1 MIRFATFN
9 ASLNRNSEGELI
21 ADLLTPNNEQGQTVA
36 EIIQRVNPDVILI
49 NEFDF
54 DSVGGAAQLF
64 NNNYLNVSQKGV
76 NPIDYPY
83 FYVAPSNTGIASEFD
98 LDNNGEVITN
108 PGELGYGNDA
118 FGFGNFPGQFGMAV
132 YSKYPI
138 DFSNV
143 RTFQTFLWKDMP
155 NALLPVDPV
164 SGESYYSEEEL
175 NNFRLSSKSHWDL
188 PLLINGE
195 TVHFLVSHPT
205 PPVFDGEEDRN
216 GRRNHDEIRFWA
228 DYITPGEGSYIYDD
242 LGNFGGL
249 KVGEKFVIAG
259 DQNADP
265 FDGDSVNNAI
275 NQLLDNPY
283 INTSV
288 TPESEGGVDAS
299 NRQGGINNNHQGD
312 PKFDTAD
319 FNDNSSGNLRVDYVL
334 PSQNLEI
341 AETGIFWP
349 TSDNALFDLVGDFPF
364 PSSDHRLVYADVNV
378 EKNMID
384 STRKTV
390 KSINFIGDINFDT
403 GFTVEGTEFGGIS
416 GLTYDKFNGVYY
428 GLSDDRSQ
436 LNDARFYNLNIDL
449 SDGSLDDEDISF
461 NSVTTLLNED
471 GNPFINN
478 GIDPEGIAVTSR
490 GTLFISSEGNANT
503 LLDPFVNEFSLSG
516 QQFNTLP
523 VPEKF
528 LPTADQSSGIR
539 NNQAFESLTI
549 TPDERYLYTAVE
561 NALWQDGTNS
571 TLEDESAVRILQY
584 DLETGEPR
592 KEFLYFTDTIPNDS
606 NPSGGFADN
615 GLVELLAIDNTGT
628 FLALERSYAD
638 GVGNNIRLYEVNLQ
652 GATDISQFESLA
664 IDPNNPND
672 GLFDVDAVAQKR
684 LLVDFNNLG
693 ITLDNSE
700 ALAFGPTLPNG
711 NQSLIVVSDNNFNDS
726 QFTQFT
732 AFELDIDSIPF
743 VTPTLETPSEIRYD
757 NPTDPD
763 IVEGSDSD
771 DPAIYIHPDD
781 VEQSLVITALKNGGL
796 ALYNLDGNE
805 IQKITPDNIR
815 YNNVDLVYGFNLDGE
830 SIDIAVVSDRRNDT
844 LVIFKIDP
852 TTQQLTNITSS
863 NILESIF
870 GVDDGEATAY
880 GLATYTSP
888 VTGQVYTFVSQ
899 ADGDQIT
906 QLELISDGQGNVT
919 AEIVRTLSVPI
930 PDDSEVEDAQVEGMV
945 VDRELG
951 YLYVG
956 QEGFGIW
963 KFYAEPDSSDT
974 GTIVDTVKDIN
985 PNSNLT
991 ADVEGLT
998 IYYGEDGKGYLL
1010 ASSQGDSS
1018 FAVYDRQG
1026 SNSYLGNFVV
1036 GENNGIDGVEESD
1049 GADIINVALGDKF
1062 PKGLLVVHDGSN
1074 EDATVFQ
1081 DPEDGEIQNFNTNFK
1096 YIDLEDLNA
1105 TLPFFKLDTEGYDPR
1120 NPVPNSLINGIA
1132 SGDTTQN
1139 STVLWARSTFTGDVT
1154 IEYSTDANFSSVIAT
1169 ETLTVTDPTLPVKV
1183 QIDNLTPNTEYYYRV
1198 TDAAGDTAIGEFKTS
1213 AELGTNAGLRF
1224 GVSGDWRGELA
1235 PYPAIANAVDRDLD
1249 FFVEHGDTIYA
1260 DIESDAVKNPDG
1272 TRKQQAETIQEY
1284 RAKHSEVY
1292 DSRLGFNFWEEL
1304 RSKTSILAT
1313 IDDHEVINDFAGGAN
1328 ADTDDRFSETE
1339 GLINDTEL
1347 YENGMQ
1353 TFQEYNPLRD
1363 EFYGDVG
1370 DERFNGERK
1379 LYRYSNYGS
1388 DAAVFVLD
1396 TRSFR
1401 DEGLD
1406 GPENFLDTGD
1416 RLDVLNESLTED
1428 RTLLGSVQLSDLK
1441 QDLLE
1446 AENNGI
1452 TWKFVMVPEP
1462 IQNIFPGIN
1471 TDAFEGYGK
1480 ERTEIL
1486 KFINENSIDNVV
1498 FVAADVHTTFVNNL
1512 TYQEEINGEQIA
1524 TNAFEITTGAVA
1536 FDAPTGEFL
1545 ANIFLS
1551 GNSEAQTLYNSL
1563 PIAPDTDD
1571 IINDKD
1577 DFVKSLVNET
1587 LLTPLG
1593 FDPLGLNNNLEQA
1606 DGLIDATLLQGDYFV
1621 GHTYGWTE
1629 FDIDPETQQLK
1640 VITYGIEAYSEN
1652 ELLADIDNIISRQPK
1667 IVSEFVVNAKVNNAF
1682 PKTVYSTD
1690 NDDFIDS
1697 VEPDNSFNFNGDNQ
1711 ILFAGL
1717 GNDFIDVSVA
1727 PGNNIIN
1734 LEEDDDIVFAG
1745 VNNTLYGGTGKD
1757 TFFVG
1762 TGAGNNTITGGEDA
1776 DNFVIVTDEEDLPIA
1791 PNIITDFNPSEGDT
1805 ISLLNTS
1812 FVYGDRGANWDTIQD
1827 NNDTVITVFEQPV
1840 AILQNTDADSL
1851 SFNDFFFS
1859 NTSDS
1864 EPSIDDPVPDDNDV
1878 TPITEGESE
1887 SDIDDNSNPT
1897 NSDSMVENN
1906 DPNTLPQSED
1916 QGELFDLR
1924 EFSGMQVQADF
1935 LVSRSA
1941 SLNNFVGFYEID
1953 DLTGTIDGI
1962 TPGDQGYREA
1972 ALSRQL
1978 SEIGL
1983 QIKNKQTANFTELL
1997 TGGSIYA
2004 PFMIVNANP
2013 ETMTDSSKLYFP
2025 FLGANDDK
2033 KDRIRLLD
2041 QNIFGFEDRRDF
2053 DYNDLIIETTLTVI

>member
-1 MIRFATFN
+1 MIRFASFN

-54 DSVGGAAQLF
+54 DGVGDAAQLYS
-64 NNNYLNVSQKGV
+64 NNYLNVSQNGV
-76 NPIDYPY
+76 NSIDYPY
-83 FYVAPSNTGIASEFD
+83 FYVAPSNTGIASGFD
-98 LDNNGEVITN
+98 LDNNGEVVTN
-108 PGELGYGNDA
+108 PGEFGYGNDA

-155 NALLPVDPV
+155 DALLPVDSV
-164 SGESYYSEEEL
+164 RGESYYSEEEL
-175 NNFRLSSKSHWDL
+175 NSFRLSSKSHWDL
-188 PLLINGE
+188 PILIDGE

-216 GRRNHDEIRFWA
+216 GRRNHDEIRFWS
-228 DYITPGEGSYIYDD
+228 DYITPGKGGYIYDD
-242 LGNFGGL
+242 QGNFGGL

-299 NRQGGINNNHQGD
+299 NRQGGVNDNHIGD

-319 FNDNSSGNLRVDYVL
+319 FNDNNPGNLRVDYVL
-334 PSQNLEI
+334 PSENLEI
-341 AETGIFWP
+341 KETGVFWP
-349 TSDNALFDLVGDFPF
+349 TSDDPLFDLVGNFPF
-364 PSSDHRLVYADVNV
+364 PSSDHRLVYTDVNV
-378 EKNMID
+378 KKSMID
-384 STRKTV
+384 SIRKTV
-390 KSINFIGDINFDT
+390 QSINFIGEVNFPT
-403 GFTVEGTEFGGIS
+403 GLTFEGTEFGGIS
-416 GLTYDKFNGVYY
+416 GLVYDHFNGVYY

-436 LNDARFYNLNIDL
+436 LNDARFYSLNIDL
-449 SDGSLDDEDISF
+449 SDGILDGQDITF
-461 NSVTTLLNED
+461 NGVTTLLDED

-478 GIDPEGIAVTSR
+478 RIDPEGIALTSR

-523 VPEKF
+523 VPSKF
-528 LPTADQSSGIR
+528 LPIADQSSGIR

-561 NALWQDGTNS
+561 NALWQDGINS
-571 TLEDESAVRILQY
+571 TLENESAVRILQY
-584 DLETGEPR
+584 DLKTGEAA
-592 KEFLYFTDTIPNDS
+592 KEFLYFTAPIPNDS

-628 FLALERSYAD
+628 FLALERSFAA
-638 GVGNNIRLYEVNLQ
+638 GVGNNIRLYQVNLQ
-652 GATDISQFESLA
+652 GATDISQFDSLA
-664 IDPNNPND
+664 IDPDNPND
-672 GLFDVDAVAQKR
+672 GLFDVDSVAQKR
-684 LLVDFNNLG
+684 LLIDFDELG

-726 QFTQFT
+726 QFTQFL
-732 AFELDIDSIPF
+732 AFELDINSIPF

-757 NPTDPD
+757 DPTDSEV
-763 IVEGSDSD
+763 VEGSDSD

-796 ALYNLDGNE
+796 AVYDLDGNE
-805 IQKITPDNIR
+805 LQKIAPDNIR

-844 LVIFKIDP
+844 LVIFEIDP
-852 TTQQLTNITSS
+852 TTQQLTDITSP

-888 VTGQVYTFVSQ
+888 VTGEVYTFVSQ
-899 ADGDQIT
+899 ADGDQIA
-906 QLELISDGQGNVT
+906 QLKLISDGQGNIT

-930 PDDSEVEDAQVEGMV
+930 PDGGEVEDAQVEGMV

-963 KFYAEPDSSDT
+963 KFYAEPNSSEI

-985 PNSNLT
+985 PDSNLT

-998 IYYGEDGKGYLL
+998 IYYGEDGQGYLL

-1074 EDATVFQ
+1074 ENATVFQ
-1081 DPEDGEIQNFNTNFK
+1081 DPEDREIQNFNTNFK
-1096 YIDLEDLNA
+1096 YIDLEDLSA
-1105 TLPFFKLDTEGYDPR
+1105 TLPFFKLNTKGYDPR

-1154 IEYSTDANFSSVIAT
+1154 IEYSTDANFSSIIAT

-1183 QIDNLTPNTEYYYRV
+1183 EIENLTPNTQYYYRV
-1198 TDAAGDTAIGEFKTS
+1198 TDAAKDTAIGEFKTS
-1213 AELGTNAGLRF
+1213 AELGTNVGLTF

-1235 PYPAIANAVDRDLD
+1235 PYPAIANASDRDLD

-1272 TRKQQAETIQEY
+1272 TRKQQAETIEEY

-1292 DSRLGFNFWEEL
+1292 DSRFGFNFWEEL
-1304 RSKTSILAT
+1304 RANTSILAT

-1347 YENGMQ
+1347 FENGMQ

-1401 DEGLD
+1401 DDALE

-1416 RLDVLNESLTED
+1416 RLEVLNQSLTQD
-1428 RTLLGSVQLSDLK
+1428 RTLLGSVQLADLK
-1441 QDLLE
+1441 QDLLD

-1462 IQNIFPGIN
+1462 MQNIFPGIN

-1512 TYQEEINGEQIA
+1512 TYQEEPEGEQIA

-1536 FDAPTGEFL
+1536 FEQPTGEIL
-1545 ANIFLS
+1545 
-1551 GNSEAQTLYNSL
+1551 GNLFTAGNASLQTFYDSL

-1571 IINDKD
+1571 LPNDKD
-1577 DFVKSLVNET
+1577 DFVKQAINNV
-1587 LLTPLG
+1587 LLNSLG
-1593 FDPLGLNNNLEQA
+1593 FDPLGLNNNLPQA
-1606 DGLIDATLLQGDYFV
+1606 EGLIDATLIQGDYFV

-1640 VITYGIEAYSEN
+1640 VITYGIEAYSED
-1652 ELLADIDNIISRQPK
+1652 ELLADIDNITSRQPK
-1667 IVSEFVVNAKVNNAF
+1667 IVSEFVVNSTVNGSF
-1682 PKTVYSTD
+1682 PKTVNGTD

-1697 VEPDNSFNFNGDNQ
+1697 VDPDNGFNFNGDNQ

-1717 GNDFIDVSVA
+1717 GNDFIDVTFA

-1734 LEEDDDIVFAG
+1734 LEEGDDIVFSG
-1745 VNNTLYGGTGKD
+1745 SNNTLNGGEGKD

-1762 TGAGNNTITGGEDA
+1762 TGGGNNTITGGENA
-1776 DNFVIVTDEEDLPIA
+1776 DDFVIVTDEQDLPIE
-1791 PNIITDFNPSEGDT
+1791 PNIITDFNPSQGDK

-1812 FVYGDRGANWDTIQD
+1812 FDYSDRGSSWNTIQD
-1827 NNDTVITVFEQPV
+1827 NNDTVITVFDQRV
-1840 AILQNTDADSL
+1840 AILKNTDADSL
-1851 SFNDFFFS
+1851 TSDNFFFS
-1859 NTSDS
+1859 NT
-1864 EPSIDDPVPDDNDV
+1864 NNNNNNV
-1878 TPITEGESE
+1878 TPITEEE
-1887 SDIDDNSNPT
+1887 NEPINTDNSNAT
-1897 NSDSMVENN
+1897 NSDPIIENN
-1906 DPNTLPQSED
+1906 DPNNIPQSDD

-1924 EFSGMQVQADF
+1924 EFVGRQVQADF

-1941 SLNNFVGFYEID
+1941 SYNNFIGFYEID
-1953 DLTGTIDGI
+1953 DLTGRIDGL
-1962 TPGDQGYREA
+1962 TPGEEGYQEA
-1972 ALSRQL
+1972 ALSRQV
-1978 SEIGL
+1978 SAIGL
-1983 QIKNKQTANFTELL
+1983 QVEDNETANITEFF

-2004 PFMIVNANP
+2004 PFMIVKGTP
-2013 ETMTDSSKLYFP
+2013 ETLRKSSSIYFP
-2025 FLGANDDK
+2025 FLGANKDN
-2033 KDRIRLLD
+2033 KDRVRLLA
-2041 QNIFGFEDRRDF
+2041 QNVFGFEDSRDF
-2053 DYNDLIIETTLTVI
+2053 DYNDLIVETTLTVI

>member
-9 ASLNRNSEGELI
+9 ASLNRNTEGELI
-21 ADLLTPNNEQGQTVA
+21 ADLSTSDNQQGKTVA
-36 EIIQRVNPDVILI
+36 EIIQRINPDVILI

-54 DSVGGAAQLF
+54 DGVGGAAQLF
-64 NNNYLNVSQKGV
+64 SNNYLNVSQNGV

-83 FYVAPSNTGIASEFD
+83 FYVAPSNTGIPSGFD
-98 LDNNGEVITN
+98 LDNNDEIVTN
-108 PGELGYGNDA
+108 PGEFGYGNDA
-118 FGFGNFPGQFGMAV
+118 FGFGNFPGQFAMAV

-155 NALLPVDPV
+155 DALLPVDPV
-164 SGESYYSEEEL
+164 SGESYYSQEEL

-188 PLLINGE
+188 PLEINGE

-216 GRRNHDEIRFWA
+216 GKRNHDEIRFWA
-228 DYITPGEGSYIYDD
+228 DYITPGKGDYIYDD
-242 LGNFGGL
+242 NGNFGGL
-249 KVGEKFVIAG
+249 KAGEKFVIAG

-283 INTSV
+283 VNTSV
-288 TPESEGGVDAS
+288 TPASEGGTDAT
-299 NRQGGINNNHQGD
+299 NRQGNINNSHLGD

-319 FNDNSSGNLRVDYVL
+319 FNDNNSGNLRVDYVL

-341 AETGIFWP
+341 TEAGVFWP
-349 TSDNALFDLVGDFPF
+349 SAEDSLFDLVGDFPF
-364 PSSDHRLVYADVNV
+364 PSSDHRLVYTDIKVD
-378 EKNMID
+378 KTMID

-390 KSINFIGDINFDT
+390 KSINFIGDVNFDT

-416 GLTYDKFNGVYY
+416 GLAYDEVNGVYY

-436 LNDARFYNLNIDL
+436 LNDARFYTLKIDL
-449 SDGSLDDEDISF
+449 SDGILDKNDISF
-461 NSVTTLLNED
+461 DGVTTLLDEE

-478 GIDPEGIAVTSR
+478 GIDPEGIALTSR

-516 QQFNTLP
+516 QQFNQLS
-523 VPEKF
+523 VPDKF
-528 LPTADQSSGIR
+528 LPTADQSRGIR

-571 TLEDESAVRILQY
+571 TLEEESAVRILQY
-584 DLETGEPR
+584 DLETGEAG
-592 KEFLYFTDTIPNDS
+592 KEFLYFTDPIPNDS
-606 NPSGGFADN
+606 NPPGRFADN

-628 FLALERSYAD
+628 FLALERSFAV

-652 GATDISQFESLA
+652 GATDISQFDSLA
-664 IDPNNPND
+664 VDPNNPNN

-684 LLVDFNNLG
+684 LLFDFDDLG

-700 ALAFGPTLPNG
+700 ALAFGPRLANG

-726 QFTQFT
+726 QFTQFA

-743 VTPTLETPSEIRYD
+743 VTPTIETPSEIRYD
-757 NPTDPD
+757 DPSD
-763 IVEGSDSD
+763 PNVVEGSDSD
-771 DPAIYIHPDD
+771 DPAIYIHPED

-796 ALYNLDGNE
+796 AVYDLDGQE
-805 IQKITPDNIR
+805 IQKIAPDNIR

-844 LVIFKIDP
+844 LAIFEIDP
-852 TTQQLTNITSS
+852 TTQQLTDLTSP
-863 NILESIF
+863 NILETIF

-888 VTGQVYTFVSQ
+888 MTGKVYTFISQ
-899 ADGDQIT
+899 ADGNQIA
-906 QLELISDGQGNVT
+906 QLELTSDEQGNIT

-930 PDDSEVEDAQVEGMV
+930 PDGGEVEDAQVEGMV

-956 QEGFGIW
+956 QEEVGIW
-963 KFYAEPDSSDT
+963 KFYAEPNSINT
-974 GTIVDTVKDIN
+974 GTIVDTVKDLN

-998 IYYGEDGKGYLL
+998 IYYGENGKGYLL

-1026 SNSYLGNFVV
+1026 SNTYLGNFVI

-1062 PKGLLVVHDGSN
+1062 PHGLLVVHDGSN

-1096 YIDLEDLNA
+1096 YIDLENLSQ
-1105 TLPFFKLDTEGYDPR
+1105 TLPFFQLETDGYDPR

-1139 STVLWARSTFTGDVT
+1139 STVLWARSTFTGDIT
-1154 IEYSTDANFSSVIAT
+1154 IEYYSDTDFLPLMGT

-1183 QIDNLTPNTEYYYRV
+1183 EINNLTPNTQYYYRV
-1198 TDAAGDTAIGEFKTS
+1198 TDAAGDTAIGEFKTA
-1213 AELGTNAGLRF
+1213 AELGTYAGLTF
-1224 GVSGDWRGELA
+1224 GVSGDWRGELS

-1260 DIESDAVKNPDG
+1260 DIPSDAVKNPDG
-1272 TRKQQAETIQEY
+1272 TRKQQAETIAEY

-1292 DSRLGFNFWEEL
+1292 DSRFGFNFWEEL
-1304 RSKTSILAT
+1304 RANTSILAT

-1347 YENGMQ
+1347 FENGMQ

-1401 DEGLD
+1401 DQGLD
-1406 GPENFLDTGD
+1406 GPENFLDIGD
-1416 RLDVLNESLTED
+1416 RLEVLNQSLTED

-1441 QDLLE
+1441 QDLLD
-1446 AENNGI
+1446 AENNGV

-1471 TDAFEGYGK
+1471 TDAFEGYGN

-1486 KFINENSIDNVV
+1486 KFIDENSIDNVV

-1512 TYQEEINGEQIA
+1512 TYQEEPEGEHIA
-1524 TNAFEITTGAVA
+1524 TNAFEITTGSVA
-1536 FDAPTGEFL
+1536 FDEPTGEIL
-1545 ANIFLS
+1545 GNIFTA
-1551 GNSEAQTLYNSL
+1551 GNTESEIFYNSL

-1577 DFVKSLVNET
+1577 DFVKSIVNDN

-1593 FDPLGLNNNLEQA
+1593 FDPLGLNNNLPQA
-1606 DGLIDATLLQGDYFV
+1606 EGLIDATLLQGDYFV

-1629 FDIDPETQQLK
+1629 FDIDPDTQQLK
-1640 VITYGIEAYSEN
+1640 VITYGIEAYSEE
-1652 ELLADIDNIISRQPK
+1652 ELLLNSDSILARNPK
-1667 IVSEFVVNAKVNNAF
+1667 IVSEFIVNPTVNNSF
-1682 PKTVYSTD
+1682 PKTVYGTD
-1690 NDDFIDS
+1690 NGDIIDS
-1697 VEPDNSFNFNGDNQ
+1697 VDPDNGFNFNGDNQ

-1717 GNDFIDVSVA
+1717 GDDFIDVS
-1727 PGNNIIN
+1727 
-1734 LEEDDDIVFAG
+1734 
-1745 VNNTLYGGTGKD
+1745 
-1757 TFFVG
+1757 
-1762 TGAGNNTITGGEDA
+1762 
-1776 DNFVIVTDEEDLPIA
+1776 
-1791 PNIITDFNPSEGDT
+1791 
-1805 ISLLNTS
+1805 
-1812 FVYGDRGANWDTIQD
+1812 
-1827 NNDTVITVFEQPV
+1827 
-1840 AILQNTDADSL
+1840 
-1851 SFNDFFFS
+1851 
-1859 NTSDS
+1859 
-1864 EPSIDDPVPDDNDV
+1864 
-1878 TPITEGESE
+1878 
-1887 SDIDDNSNPT
+1887 
-1897 NSDSMVENN
+1897 
-1906 DPNTLPQSED
+1906 
-1916 QGELFDLR
+1916 
-1924 EFSGMQVQADF
+1924 
-1935 LVSRSA
+1935 
-1941 SLNNFVGFYEID
+1941 
-1953 DLTGTIDGI
+1953 
-1962 TPGDQGYREA
+1962 
-1972 ALSRQL
+1972 
-1978 SEIGL
+1978 
-1983 QIKNKQTANFTELL
+1983 
-1997 TGGSIYA
+1997 
-2004 PFMIVNANP
+2004 
-2013 ETMTDSSKLYFP
+2013 
-2025 FLGANDDK
+2025 
-2033 KDRIRLLD
+2033 
-2041 QNIFGFEDRRDF
+2041 
-2053 DYNDLIIETTLTVI
+2053 

>member
-9 ASLNRNSEGELI
+9 ASLTRNSEGELI
-21 ADLLTPNNEQGQTVA
+21 ADLLTPDNQQGKAVA

-54 DSVGGAAQLF
+54 DGVGGAAQLYK
-64 NNNYLNVSQKGV
+64 NNYLNVSQNGV

-98 LDNNGEVITN
+98 LDNNGEIVTN
-108 PGELGYGNDA
+108 AGEFGYGNDA
-118 FGFGNFPGQFGMAV
+118 FGFGNFPGQFAMAV
-132 YSKYPI
+132 YSKHPI

-155 NALLPVDPV
+155 DALLPVDPTT
-164 SGESYYSEEEL
+164 GESYYSEEEL
-175 NNFRLSSKSHWDL
+175 EVFRLSSKSHWDL
-188 PLLINGE
+188 PLLIDGE

-205 PPVFDGEEDRN
+205 PPVFDGDEDRN

-228 DYITPGEGSYIYDD
+228 DYITPGKGSYIYDD
-242 LGNFGGL
+242 QGSFGGL
-249 KVGEKFVIAG
+249 KAGEKFVIAG
-259 DQNADP
+259 DQNADS
-265 FDGDSVNNAI
+265 FDGDSFDNAI
-275 NQLLDNPY
+275 NQLLDNSY

-299 NRQGGINNNHQGD
+299 VRQGNSNNNHVGD

-319 FNDNSSGNLRVDYVL
+319 FNDNNPGNLRVDYVL
-334 PSQNLEI
+334 PSENLEI
-341 AETGIFWP
+341 TDAGVFWP
-349 TSDNALFDLVGDFPF
+349 TSDDPLFDLVGDFPF
-364 PSSDHRLVYADVNV
+364 PSSDHRLVYTDVNV
-378 EKNMID
+378 EQSVID

-390 KSINFIGDINFDT
+390 KNISFIGNVNFET
-403 GFTVEGTEFGGIS
+403 GLTVEGTEFGGIS
-416 GLTYDKFNGVYY
+416 GLAYDKYNEVYY

-436 LNDARFYNLNIDL
+436 LNDARFYTLDIDL
-449 SDGSLDDEDISF
+449 SDGSLDEGDISF
-461 NSVTTLLNED
+461 DGVTTLLDEN
-471 GNPFINN
+471 GNPFLSN
-478 GIDPEGIAVTSR
+478 GIDPEGIALTTR

-516 QQFNTLP
+516 QQFNSLS

-528 LPTADQSSGIR
+528 LTTDDQSSGIR

-571 TLEDESAVRILQY
+571 TLEDESAIRILQY
-584 DLETGEPR
+584 DLKTGETA
-592 KEFLYFTDTIPNDS
+592 KEFLYFIDPIPNES
-606 NPSGGFADN
+606 NPPGGFADN
-615 GLVELLAIDNTGT
+615 GLVGLLAIDNTGT
-628 FLALERSYAD
+628 FLALERSFAV

-684 LLVDFNNLG
+684 LLVDFDELG

-711 NQSLIVVSDNNFNDS
+711 NQSLIVVSDNNFNDAQS
-726 QFTQFT
+726 TQLV

-757 NPTDPD
+757 DPSDPD
-763 IVEGSDSD
+763 AVEGSDSD
-771 DPAIYIHPDD
+771 DPAIYVHPEN
-781 VEQSLVITALKNGGL
+781 VEQSLVIATLKNGGL
-796 ALYNLDGNE
+796 AVYDLDGQE
-805 IQKITPDNIR
+805 IQKIAPDNIR

-830 SIDIAVVSDRRNDT
+830 IIDLAVVSDRRNDT
-844 LVIFKIDP
+844 LVVFKIDP
-852 TTQQLTNITSS
+852 TTQQLTDITSP
-863 NILESIF
+863 NILETIF

-888 VTGQVYTFVSQ
+888 VTGNVYTFVSQ
-899 ADGDQIT
+899 ADGNQIA
-906 QLELISDGQGNVT
+906 QLELTSDGQGNVT
-919 AEIVRTLSVPI
+919 AEIIRTLSVPI
-930 PDDSEVEDAQVEGMV
+930 PDGGEVDDAQVEGMV

-956 QEGFGIW
+956 QEEFGIW
-963 KFYAEPDSSDT
+963 KFYAEPDSSNT
-974 GTIVDTVKDIN
+974 GTIVDTVKEIN
-985 PNSNLT
+985 PDSNLT
-991 ADVEGLT
+991 TDVEGLT

-1026 SNSYLGNFVV
+1026 SNTYLDSFVI
-1036 GENNGIDGVEESD
+1036 GENNGVDGVEESD

-1096 YIDLEDLNA
+1096 YINLEDLNE

-1120 NPVPNSLINGIA
+1120 NPLPNSLVNGIA

-1139 STVLWARSTFTGDVT
+1139 STVLWARGTYTGDVT
-1154 IEYSTDANFSSVIAT
+1154 IEYATDANFSSIIAT

-1183 QIDNLTPNTEYYYRV
+1183 QINDLTPNTKYYYRV

-1213 AELGTNAGLRF
+1213 AELGTNAGLTF

-1235 PYPAIANAVDRDLD
+1235 PYPAIANAADRDLD

-1272 TRKQQAETIQEY
+1272 TRKEQAETIEEY

-1313 IDDHEVINDFAGGAN
+1313 IDDHEVINDFAGGAT

-1347 YENGMQ
+1347 FENGMQ

-1370 DERFNGERK
+1370 DERFNEERK
-1379 LYRYSNYGS
+1379 LYRYENYGS

-1401 DEGLD
+1401 DDALD
-1406 GPENFLDTGD
+1406 GPENFLDIGD
-1416 RLDVLNESLTED
+1416 RLDVLNKSLTED

-1441 QDLLE
+1441 QDLLD

-1486 KFINENSIDNVV
+1486 KFINENSINNVV

-1512 TYQEEINGEQIA
+1512 TYQEEPEGEQIA
-1524 TNAFEITTGAVA
+1524 TSVFEITTGAVA
-1536 FDAPTGEFL
+1536 FDEPTGELL
-1545 ANIFLS
+1545 ANIFTT
-1551 GNSEAQTLYNSL
+1551 GNSEVQTFYDSL
-1563 PIAPDTDD
+1563 PIEPDADD
-1571 IINDKD
+1571 IVNDKD
-1577 DFVKSLVNET
+1577 DFVKQIVNDT

-1593 FDPLGLNNNLEQA
+1593 FDPLGLNNNLAQA
-1606 DGLIDATLLQGDYFV
+1606 EGLIDATLIQGDYFV

-1629 FDIDPETQQLK
+1629 FDIDPQTQQLK

-1652 ELLADIDNIISRQPK
+1652 ELLLDPDNILSRNPK
-1667 IVSEFVVNAKVNNAF
+1667 IVSEFIVNPMVNNSF
-1682 PKTVYSTD
+1682 PKTVFGTD
-1690 NDDFIDS
+1690 EGDVIDS
-1697 VEPDNSFNFNGDNQ
+1697 IDPDNGFNFNGDNQ

-1717 GNDFIDVSVA
+1717 GNDFVDVAVA
-1727 PGNNIIN
+1727 PGNNTIN
-1734 LEEDDDIVFAG
+1734 LESGDDIVFAG
-1745 VNNTLYGGTGKD
+1745 VNNTLNGGSGED
-1757 TFFVG
+1757 TFYVG
-1762 TGAGNNTITGGEDA
+1762 TGGGNNTITGGEDK
-1776 DNFVIVTDEEDLPIA
+1776 DTFVILTDEELLPTE
-1791 PNIITDFNPSEGDT
+1791 PNIITDFNLIEGDI

-1812 FVYGDRGANWDTIQD
+1812 FNYSDRSSSWDTIQD
-1827 NNDTVITVFEQPV
+1827 NNDTIITVFDQSV
-1840 AILQNTDADSL
+1840 AILKDTDADSL
-1851 SFNDFFFS
+1851 TADDFFFS
-1859 NTSDS
+1859 NTTNS
-1864 EPSIDDPVPDDNDV
+1864 EPTTDPV
-1878 TPITEGESE
+1878 S
-1887 SDIDDNSNPT
+1887 DNSDEIPVTEEENEEVT
-1897 NSDSMVENN
+1897 NDDSPSTDPDPILENN
-1906 DPNTLPQSED
+1906 DPNTLPQSEE

-1924 EFSGMQVQADF
+1924 EFAGTQVQADF

-1941 SLNNFVGFYEID
+1941 RFDNFVGFYEID

-1962 TPGDQGYREA
+1962 NPGDEGYRDA
-1972 ALSRQL
+1972 ALSRQV
-1978 SEIGL
+1978 SNIRL
-1983 QIKNKQTANFTELL
+1983 QVEDNETVNITEFF

-2004 PFMIVNANP
+2004 PFIIVKATP
-2013 ETMTDSSKLYFP
+2013 ETLKKSSPIYFP
-2025 FLGANDDK
+2025 FLGANK
-2033 KDRIRLLD
+2033 KNQDRIRLLD
-2041 QNIFGFEDRRDF
+2041 QNVFGFEDSVDF
-2053 DYNDLIIETTLTVI
+2053 DYNDIIFEANLTVV

>member
-9 ASLNRNSEGELI
+9 ASLTRNSEGELI
-21 ADLLTPNNEQGQTVA
+21 ADLLTPDNQQGKAVA

-54 DSVGGAAQLF
+54 DGVGGAAQLYK
-64 NNNYLNVSQKGV
+64 NNYLNVSQNGV

-98 LDNNGEVITN
+98 LDNNGEIVTN
-108 PGELGYGNDA
+108 AGEFGYGNDA
-118 FGFGNFPGQFGMAV
+118 FGFGNFPGQFAMAV
-132 YSKYPI
+132 YSKHPI

-155 NALLPVDPV
+155 DALLPVDPTT
-164 SGESYYSEEEL
+164 GESYYSEEEL
-175 NNFRLSSKSHWDL
+175 EVFRLSSKSHWDL
-188 PLLINGE
+188 PLLIDGE

-205 PPVFDGEEDRN
+205 PPVFDGDEDRN

-228 DYITPGEGSYIYDD
+228 DYITPGKGSYIYDD
-242 LGNFGGL
+242 QGSFGGL
-249 KVGEKFVIAG
+249 KAGEKFVIAG
-259 DQNADP
+259 DQNADS
-265 FDGDSVNNAI
+265 FDGDSFDNAI
-275 NQLLDNPY
+275 NQLLDNSY

-299 NRQGGINNNHQGD
+299 VRQGNSNNNHVGD

-319 FNDNSSGNLRVDYVL
+319 FNDNNPGNLRVDYVL
-334 PSQNLEI
+334 PSENLEI
-341 AETGIFWP
+341 TDAGVFWP
-349 TSDNALFDLVGDFPF
+349 TSDDPLFDLVGDFPF
-364 PSSDHRLVYADVNV
+364 PSSDHRLVYTDVNV
-378 EKNMID
+378 EQSVID

-390 KSINFIGDINFDT
+390 KNISFIGNVNFET
-403 GFTVEGTEFGGIS
+403 GLTVEGTEFGGIS
-416 GLTYDKFNGVYY
+416 GLAYDKYNEVYY

-436 LNDARFYNLNIDL
+436 LNDARFYTLDIDL
-449 SDGSLDDEDISF
+449 SDGSLDEGDISF
-461 NSVTTLLNED
+461 DGVTTLLDEN
-471 GNPFINN
+471 GNPFLSN
-478 GIDPEGIAVTSR
+478 GIDPEGIALTTR

-516 QQFNTLP
+516 QQFNSLS

-528 LPTADQSSGIR
+528 LPTDDQSSGIR

-571 TLEDESAVRILQY
+571 TLEDESAIRILQY
-584 DLETGEPR
+584 DLKTGETA
-592 KEFLYFTDTIPNDS
+592 KEFLYFIDPIPNES
-606 NPSGGFADN
+606 NPPGGFADN
-615 GLVELLAIDNTGT
+615 GLVGLLAIDNTGT
-628 FLALERSYAD
+628 FLALERSFAV

-684 LLVDFNNLG
+684 LLVDFDELG

-711 NQSLIVVSDNNFNDS
+711 NQSLIVVSDNNFNDAQS
-726 QFTQFT
+726 TQLV

-757 NPTDPD
+757 DPSDPD
-763 IVEGSDSD
+763 AVEGSDSD
-771 DPAIYIHPDD
+771 DPAIYVHPEN
-781 VEQSLVITALKNGGL
+781 VEQSLVIATLKNGGL
-796 ALYNLDGNE
+796 AVYDLDGQE
-805 IQKITPDNIR
+805 IQKIAPDNIR

-830 SIDIAVVSDRRNDT
+830 IIDLAVVSDRRNDT
-844 LVIFKIDP
+844 LVVFKIDP
-852 TTQQLTNITSS
+852 TTQQLTDITSP
-863 NILESIF
+863 NILETIF

-888 VTGQVYTFVSQ
+888 VTGNVYTFVSQ
-899 ADGDQIT
+899 ADGNQIA
-906 QLELISDGQGNVT
+906 QLELTSDGQGNVT
-919 AEIVRTLSVPI
+919 AEIIRTLSVPI
-930 PDDSEVEDAQVEGMV
+930 PDGGEVDDAQVEGMV

-956 QEGFGIW
+956 QEEFGIW
-963 KFYAEPDSSDT
+963 KFYAEPDSSNT
-974 GTIVDTVKDIN
+974 GTIVDTVKEIN
-985 PNSNLT
+985 PDSNLT
-991 ADVEGLT
+991 TDVEGLT

-1026 SNSYLGNFVV
+1026 SNTYLDSFVI
-1036 GENNGIDGVEESD
+1036 GENNGVDGVEESD

-1096 YIDLEDLNA
+1096 YINLEDLNE

-1120 NPVPNSLINGIA
+1120 NPLPNSLVNGIA

-1139 STVLWARSTFTGDVT
+1139 STVLWARGTYTGDVT
-1154 IEYSTDANFSSVIAT
+1154 IEYATDANFSSIIAT

-1183 QIDNLTPNTEYYYRV
+1183 QINDLTPNTKYYYRV

-1213 AELGTNAGLRF
+1213 AELGTNAGLTF

-1235 PYPAIANAVDRDLD
+1235 PYPAIANAADRDLD

-1272 TRKQQAETIQEY
+1272 TRKEQAETIEEY

-1313 IDDHEVINDFAGGAN
+1313 IDDHEVINDFAGGAT

-1347 YENGMQ
+1347 FENGMQ

-1370 DERFNGERK
+1370 DERFNEERK
-1379 LYRYSNYGS
+1379 LYRYENYGS

-1401 DEGLD
+1401 DDALD
-1406 GPENFLDTGD
+1406 GPENFLDIGD
-1416 RLDVLNESLTED
+1416 RLDVLNKSLTED

-1441 QDLLE
+1441 QDLLD

-1486 KFINENSIDNVV
+1486 KFINENSINNVV

-1512 TYQEEINGEQIA
+1512 TYQEEPEGEQIA
-1524 TNAFEITTGAVA
+1524 TSVFEITTGAVA
-1536 FDAPTGEFL
+1536 FDEPTGELL
-1545 ANIFLS
+1545 ANIFTT
-1551 GNSEAQTLYNSL
+1551 GNSEVQTFYDSL
-1563 PIAPDTDD
+1563 PIEPDADD
-1571 IINDKD
+1571 IVNDKD
-1577 DFVKSLVNET
+1577 DFVKQIVNDT

-1593 FDPLGLNNNLEQA
+1593 FDPLGLNNNLAQA
-1606 DGLIDATLLQGDYFV
+1606 EGLIDATLIQGDYFV

-1629 FDIDPETQQLK
+1629 FDIDPQTQQLK

-1652 ELLADIDNIISRQPK
+1652 ELLLDPDNILSRNPK
-1667 IVSEFVVNAKVNNAF
+1667 IVSEFIVNPMVNNSF
-1682 PKTVYSTD
+1682 PKTVFGTD
-1690 NDDFIDS
+1690 EGDVIDS
-1697 VEPDNSFNFNGDNQ
+1697 IDPDNGFNFNGDNQ

-1717 GNDFIDVSVA
+1717 GNDFVDVAVA
-1727 PGNNIIN
+1727 PGNNTIN
-1734 LEEDDDIVFAG
+1734 LESGDDIVFAG
-1745 VNNTLYGGTGKD
+1745 VNNTLNGGSGED
-1757 TFFVG
+1757 TFYVG
-1762 TGAGNNTITGGEDA
+1762 TGGGNNTITGGEDK
-1776 DNFVIVTDEEDLPIA
+1776 DTFVILTDEELLPTE
-1791 PNIITDFNPSEGDT
+1791 PNIITDFNLIEGDI

-1812 FVYGDRGANWDTIQD
+1812 FNYSDRSSSWDTIQD
-1827 NNDTVITVFEQPV
+1827 NNDTIITVFDQSV
-1840 AILQNTDADSL
+1840 AILKDTDADSL
-1851 SFNDFFFS
+1851 TADDFFFS
-1859 NTSDS
+1859 NTTNS
-1864 EPSIDDPVPDDNDV
+1864 EPTTDPV
-1878 TPITEGESE
+1878 S
-1887 SDIDDNSNPT
+1887 DNSDEIPVTEEENEEVT
-1897 NSDSMVENN
+1897 NDDSPSTDPDPILENN
-1906 DPNTLPQSED
+1906 DPNTLPQSEE

-1924 EFSGMQVQADF
+1924 EFAGTQVQADF

-1941 SLNNFVGFYEID
+1941 RFDNFVGFYEID

-1962 TPGDQGYREA
+1962 NPGDEGYRDA
-1972 ALSRQL
+1972 ALSRQV
-1978 SEIGL
+1978 SNIRL
-1983 QIKNKQTANFTELL
+1983 QVEDNETVNITEFF

-2004 PFMIVNANP
+2004 PFIIVKATP
-2013 ETMTDSSKLYFP
+2013 ETLKKSSPIYFP
-2025 FLGANDDK
+2025 FLGANK
-2033 KDRIRLLD
+2033 KNQDRIRLLD
-2041 QNIFGFEDRRDF
+2041 QNVFGFEDSVDF
-2053 DYNDLIIETTLTVI
+2053 DYNDIIFEANLTVV